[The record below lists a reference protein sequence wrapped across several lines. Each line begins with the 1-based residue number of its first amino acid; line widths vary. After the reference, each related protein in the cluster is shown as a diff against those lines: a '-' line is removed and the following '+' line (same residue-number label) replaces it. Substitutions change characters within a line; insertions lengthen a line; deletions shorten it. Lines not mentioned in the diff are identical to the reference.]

1 MQDVGD
7 IREIVEKHSPH
18 HYTNW
23 LLLLQTQS
31 FLEVLIFSI
40 QFPHKPH
47 ESLLSQAKA
56 SSATYLLSFKRK
68 RLVKCKNL
76 AKRDTVEIYKCHQ
89 VLCR

>member
-1 MQDVGD
+1 M
-7 IREIVEKHSPH
+7 
-18 HYTNW
+18 
-23 LLLLQTQS
+23 LLLQTQS

-56 SSATYLLSFKRK
+56 SSATYLLSLKRK

-76 AKRDTVEIYKCHQ
+76 SKRDTVEIYKCHQ
-89 VLCR
+89 VSLQIGAKTYQISANDS